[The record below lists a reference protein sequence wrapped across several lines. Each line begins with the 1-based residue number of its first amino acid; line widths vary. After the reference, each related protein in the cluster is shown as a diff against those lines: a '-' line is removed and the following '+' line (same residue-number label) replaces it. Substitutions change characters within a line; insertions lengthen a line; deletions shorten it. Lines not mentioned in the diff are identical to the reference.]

1 MRRQATGLAL
11 TLLCAAFASHPLQA
25 QIPITEYAARREALG
40 RLAGDGALLV
50 IGAAEPQRDYNT
62 FSQSPHLR
70 YLTGWNAPDGAL
82 LMIRSGNEQREMLFI
97 AGRNPSQEVWT
108 GIRPS
113 LPDAQRMS
121 GIAAR
126 DISELATTCDSIL
139 NAKLPMR
146 MVGDFEGQ
154 QSLLGQALP
163 IDRVFMDALTRKHP
177 DASVTDATRLVL
189 RMRSR
194 KSKAEVELIRTAID
208 LTTRAHEETMRMV
221 APGWNEFEVQA
232 LVEYIFRRN
241 GAERPSFASIA
252 GSADNSTTLHYTR
265 NDRPMAAG
273 ELMVLDIGASYA
285 GYSADVTRTLPL
297 SGTFTAEQRAIYS
310 LVREAQ
316 IAGEKATQVGAP
328 QRGSGMAAAQ
338 TLGEGL
344 TQLGLIEAPDATFDC
359 DRSGTRSCQQLRL
372 FYMHGLGHG
381 IGLEVHDPDLSDG
394 GNWMAGSVVTIEP
407 GVYVRRNLAE
417 ILPDTPK
424 NRQVLKKLGAA
435 WAKYAGIGVRIEDDY
450 LLTANGLEWLSKLP
464 READEIEAA
473 LGAPRADA
481 PRPRDPASVLR
492 YRSSY

>member
-1 MRRQATGLAL
+1 L
-11 TLLCAAFASHPLQA
+11 S
-25 QIPITEYAARREALG
+25 
-40 RLAGDGALLV
+40 
-50 IGAAEPQRDYNT
+50 
-62 FSQSPHLR
+62 
-70 YLTGWNAPDGAL
+70 
-82 LMIRSGNEQREMLFI
+82 
-97 AGRNPSQEVWT
+97 
-108 GIRPS
+108 
-113 LPDAQRMS
+113 
-121 GIAAR
+121 
-126 DISELATTCDSIL
+126 
-139 NAKLPMR
+139 
-146 MVGDFEGQ
+146 
-154 QSLLGQALP
+154 
-163 IDRVFMDALTRKHP
+163 
-177 DASVTDATRLVL
+177 
-189 RMRSR
+189 
-194 KSKAEVELIRTAID
+194 
-208 LTTRAHEETMRMV
+208 
-221 APGWNEFEVQA
+221 
-232 LVEYIFRRN
+232 
-241 GAERPSFASIA
+241 AERPSFASIA

-344 TQLGLIEAPDATFDC
+344 TQLGLLEAPDATFDC

>member
-1 MRRQATGLAL
+1 MRRPAIITAL
-11 TLLCAAFASHPLQA
+11 LWGTIASAPLQA
-25 QIPITEYAARREALG
+25 QIPLTEYAARRQALG
-40 RLAGDGALLV
+40 RLAGDGAVLV
-50 IGAAEPQRDYNT
+50 VGAAEPLRDYDT

-82 LMIRSGNEQREMLFI
+82 LIIRTGGEQRDMLFI

-121 GIAAR
+121 GISTR
-126 DISELATTCDSIL
+126 DISELSATCDSLL

-146 MVGDFEGQ
+146 MVGEFEGQ

-163 IDRVFMDALTRKHP
+163 IDRVFMDVLTKKHP
-177 DASVTDATRLVL
+177 DATVTDATRLVMRL
-189 RMRSR
+189 RAL
-194 KSKAEVELIRTAID
+194 KSETEVALIRAAIE

-232 LVEYIFRRN
+232 LVEYTFRRN

-297 SGTFTAEQRAIYS
+297 NGRFNAEQRAIYT
-310 LVREAQ
+310 LVRQAQ

-328 QRGSGMAAAQ
+328 QRASGLAAAQ
-338 TLGEGL
+338 TLAEGL
-344 TQLGLIEAPDATFDC
+344 TQLGLLEGSDATYDC
-359 DRSGTRSCQQLRL
+359 DRSGQRSCRQLGL

-394 GNWMAGSVVTIEP
+394 GNWTAGSVVTIEP

-417 ILPDTPK
+417 VLPDTPK
-424 NRQVLKKLGAA
+424 NRQLLKKLGPA

-450 LLTANGLEWLSKLP
+450 LLSANGLEWLSKLP
-464 READEIEAA
+464 READEIETA
-473 LGAPRADA
+473 LRAPRADA
-481 PRPRDPASVLR
+481 PRPRDSATVQR
-492 YRSSY
+492 YRPSY